1 VDPWDPQYAKV
12 GYILVDPSCSG
23 SGIVGRHNLQTDDND
38 NKIQKTNRL
47 KRLSAFQL
55 SLLLHAFQFP
65 SVQRV
70 CYSTCSIHVE
80 ENESVVKIALS
91 LQKKFVL
98 APILPTWHRRG
109 DEAVLGEDAK
119 KVVRVSPVDGANG
132 FFVALFQKK

>member
-1 VDPWDPQYAKV
+1 MIIIIIIIFIIIIKIKV
-12 GYILVDPSCSG
+12 
-23 SGIVGRHNLQTDDND
+23 
-38 NKIQKTNRL
+38 
-47 KRLSAFQL
+47 
-55 SLLLHAFQFP
+55 P

-109 DEAVLGEDAK
+109 DEAVLGGIVYFILYNNIYHFNFIEDAK